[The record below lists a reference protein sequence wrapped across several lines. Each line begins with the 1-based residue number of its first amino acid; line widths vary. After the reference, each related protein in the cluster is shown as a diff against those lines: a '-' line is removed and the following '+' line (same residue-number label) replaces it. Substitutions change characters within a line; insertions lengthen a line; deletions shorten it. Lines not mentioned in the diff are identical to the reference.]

1 MKNTRQ
7 LTRDTLVLAPVGLPF
22 AWRRP
27 VLLAALMASVLAA
40 SQVHRSA
47 LPGLEPEP
55 VRSEAADPRPKQ
67 QQQQHQQQ
75 HQQQQM
81 LDQARMALAMAQARG
96 LELERQVD
104 TLNQR
109 LRETQEALA
118 FFRKTRDGKRQEIR

>member
-7 LTRDTLVLAPVGLPF
+7 LTRDTLVLAPLGLPF

-40 SQVHRSA
+40 SQMHRSA
-47 LPGLEPEP
+47 LPGLEPDS
-55 VRSEAADPRPKQ
+55 VRSAAADPRP
-67 QQQQHQQQ
+67 QQHQ

>member
-7 LTRDTLVLAPVGLPF
+7 LTRDTLVLAPLGVPF

-40 SQVHRSA
+40 SQMHRSA

-55 VRSEAADPRPKQ
+55 VRSEAADPRP
-67 QQQQHQQQ
+67 QQ

>member
-7 LTRDTLVLAPVGLPF
+7 LTRDTLVLAPLGLPF

-40 SQVHRSA
+40 SQMHRSA
-47 LPGLEPEP
+47 LPGLEPDS
-55 VRSEAADPRPKQ
+55 VRSAAADPRP
-67 QQQQHQQQ
+67 QQHQHQ

-81 LDQARMALAMAQARG
+81 LDQARMALAVAQARG
-96 LELERQVD
+96 QELERQVD
-104 TLNQR
+104 ALNQR
-109 LRETQEALA
+109 LREAQEALA

>member
-7 LTRDTLVLAPVGLPF
+7 LTRDTLVLAPLRVPG

-27 VLLAALMASVLAA
+27 LLLAALMASVLAA

-47 LPGLEPEP
+47 LPGFETEP
-55 VRSEAADPRPKQ
+55 VRGVAADPRPA
-67 QQQQHQQQ
+67 QHQHQ
-75 HQQQQM
+75 HQQM

-118 FFRKTRDGKRQEIR
+118 FFRKTRDPKRQETR